1 MPNQELGS
9 NPTSGTRPNTT
20 KLRVAIVGRRNPG
33 GAKNTAAPI
42 TQQTAPSDHVPDP
55 DPSKNEAV
63 TTSASKTPRQ
73 PAAATS
79 GPRLSED
86 TRLLLNTFTFSGGN
100 SVSGGLKLGG
110 FEDIRFKR
118 WEQGT

>member
-20 KLRVAIVGRRNPG
+20 KLSVATVGSRNPG

-63 TTSASKTPRQ
+63 TTSASNTPRQ

-86 TRLLLNTFTFSGGN
+86 TRLLLDTLTLSGGI
-100 SVSGGLKLGG
+100 SVSGWLKLGG
-110 FEDIRFKR
+110 FDDIRLKKV
-118 WEQGT
+118 E